1 MALLGYKNPLYL
13 LPFDHRATFT
23 KNLLGFGETLTGEQ
37 KKMVRAY
44 KRIVYDAFV
53 LALSRGVPE
62 DGGAILVDEEYGQEI
77 LLDAHKQNFV
87 TCLTVEKSGQEEFVF
102 EYGDDFRAHIKKI
115 NPAFVKAL
123 IRYNPEGDTGINE
136 RQRKRLKV
144 LSDFA
149 HKEGYKFLLEPLV
162 PPTEENLKDLGGDK
176 EKYDREVRPS
186 LTTKMMMELQNVGIE
201 PDVWKIEGMR
211 RQSDYQRI
219 AAVARNRSARADV
232 GVVILG
238 RGEKKEEVV
247 AWIKAGKNVRGVI
260 GFAVGR
266 TVFLLPLVNFK
277 NKLVER
283 QEAVEKI
290 AENYKYFYEVFT
302 NEL

>member
-1 MALLGYKNPLYL
+1 
-13 LPFDHRATFT
+13 
-23 KNLLGFGETLTGEQ
+23 
-37 KKMVRAY
+37 
-44 KRIVYDAFV
+44 
-53 LALSRGVPE
+53 
-62 DGGAILVDEEYGQEI
+62 
-77 LLDAHKQNFV
+77 
-87 TCLTVEKSGQEEFVF
+87 
-102 EYGDDFRAHIKKI
+102 
-115 NPAFVKAL
+115 
-123 IRYNPEGDTGINE
+123 